1 MTKNLRNIPRTR
13 STKVLTNLN
22 GRQLRHVLIK
32 KPPSVRESRLLS
44 ASVSKGSVRP
54 SCKKRESSA
63 KRLMPPSKLLEKK
76 GWRKNKLRGKKDSAK
91 RKKPDL
97 LVKKKIKTSRKKMV
111 RLKTRMPT
119 RTKRRR
125 MMLRNRL
132 KVLITLRLPLLLRL
146 PKVPLMIKTNRL
158 MTQKK

>member
-1 MTKNLRNIPRTR
+1 MTKNLRNIPQTR

-32 KPPSVRESRLLS
+32 KLPSVRESRLLS
-44 ASVSKGSVRP
+44 ASVSRGNVKP
-54 SCKKRESSA
+54 NCKKRESSA
-63 KRLMPPSKLLEKK
+63 KRLMPLRQLIEKK
-76 GWRKNKLRGKKDSAK
+76 EWRKNKSRGKKDSAK

-97 LVKKKIKTSRKKMV
+97 LVKKKRKTSRNKMM
-111 RLKTRMPT
+111 RQKTRMPT
-119 RTKRRR
+119 RSKRRR
-125 MMLRNRL
+125 MMLRSRP

-146 PKVPLMIKTNRL
+146 PRVPLMVKTNRL

>member
-1 MTKNLRNIPRTR
+1 M
-13 STKVLTNLN
+13 N

-44 ASVSKGSVRP
+44 ASASKGSVR
-54 SCKKRESSA
+54 SNCKKRESSA
-63 KRLMPPSKLLEKK
+63 KRLMPPRQLLEKK
-76 GWRKNKLRGKKDSAK
+76 GWRKNKLRGKRDNAK

-97 LVKKKIKTSRKKMV
+97 LVKKKTKISRKKMA
-111 RLKTRMPT
+111 RPKIRMPT

-125 MMLRNRL
+125 MMLRSRPR
-132 KVLITLRLPLLLRL
+132 VLITLRLPLLLRL
-146 PKVPLMIKTNRL
+146 PKVPLMVKTNRL